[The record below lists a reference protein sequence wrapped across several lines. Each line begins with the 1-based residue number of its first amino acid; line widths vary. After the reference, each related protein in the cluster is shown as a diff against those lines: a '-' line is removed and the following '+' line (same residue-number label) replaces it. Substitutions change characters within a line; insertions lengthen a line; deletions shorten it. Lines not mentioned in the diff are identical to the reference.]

1 MGRAR
6 VHARNLTLNT
16 STFALNLL
24 VVFLLSPFV
33 IGTLG
38 KASYGVWSLL
48 NAVAGYMGVLDLGI
62 RASVGRHICLYLG
75 KGDQRGVD
83 ETIRSGLGF
92 FSVVGAGIILVG
104 VGLGWVFPHVFD
116 SIPETHRDT
125 IRWLLPLLAAN
136 LLISAC
142 GSIFSSVLAA
152 HDRFDLTRGV
162 DLVVLVVRT
171 TGIIVMLSNGFGLV
185 GMALATVGG
194 NAVAAVGNFF
204 LARRVH
210 RGLRVWPLHFSR
222 TRARELF
229 GFGLAAFLSSI
240 SVRIIGQTD
249 LLVMEWAENVEA
261 VAVYSIGAMGIYY
274 SNSLLGQITRTFG
287 PQVQRSVAGGDM
299 ESAHWYFWRQSRL
312 ALILGIPMYVG
323 VFFFAEPFIRVWMGD
338 EIGQAAVNQA
348 AMVMMIL
355 AASKLLVL
363 MNISVG
369 PLLVAMG
376 HVWDTTRATIL
387 EAATNLGL
395 SLLLAIGL
403 GWGMAGVACGT
414 LFARAIT
421 KYPLIRWLGVSKG
434 GLRLSRLLMRV
445 EGTALLAGGAFAG
458 ACWAVRQLGEVNS
471 WADLGLQVGLTLA
484 AFAPIAWFGLL
495 GRTDR
500 CRITRKLGESVRRSQ
515 GGMP

>member
-1 MGRAR
+1 MSGGRT
-6 VHARNLTLNT
+6 HARNLSLNT
-16 STFALNLL
+16 FSFALNL
-24 VVFLLSPFV
+24 VVIFLLSPFIV
-33 IGTLG
+33 GTLG

-62 RASVGRHICLYLG
+62 RSSVGRHICLYLG

-92 FSVVGAGIILVG
+92 FSVVGAGIILIG
-104 VGLGWVFPHVFD
+104 VGLGWVFPHVFE
-116 SIPETHRDT
+116 SIPETHRET

-136 LLISAC
+136 LLISAG

-171 TGIIVMLSNGFGLV
+171 TGIIVMLSYGLGLV
-185 GMALATVGG
+185 GLAIATVGG
-194 NAVAAVGNFF
+194 NAIAAVGNYL
-204 LARRVH
+204 LARWVH

-222 TRARELF
+222 SRARELF
-229 GFGLAAFLSSI
+229 GFGIAAFISSI

-274 SNSLLGQITRTFG
+274 SNALLGQITRTFG
-287 PQVQRSVAGGDM
+287 PQVQRSVAAGDM
-299 ESAHWYFWRQSRL
+299 ESARWYFWRQSRL

-338 EIGQAAVNQA
+338 EIGQTSVNQA
-348 AMVMMIL
+348 ALVMMIL
-355 AASKLLVL
+355 AGSKMLVL

-376 HVWDTTRATIL
+376 HVWDTTRATVL
-387 EAATNLGL
+387 EAAANLAL

-414 LFARAIT
+414 LFARAAT
-421 KYPLIRWLGVSKG
+421 KYPLMRWLGVSKG
-434 GLRLSRLLMRV
+434 GLKLSRLVTRI
-445 EGTALLAGGAFAG
+445 EGTALLTGGAFAG
-458 ACWAVRQLGEVNS
+458 VCWAARQIGAIDS
-471 WADLGLQVGLTLA
+471 WADLGLQVLVVLVG
-484 AFAPIAWFGLL
+484 FAPIAWFGLL
-495 GRTDR
+495 PKSDR
-500 CRITRKLGESVRRSQ
+500 KRISRKVGERLRWAQ
-515 GGMP
+515 GGAP